1 MNVNENECKKG
12 KREREREREREKVR
26 KREREGKRE
35 RERGYYNNLVNSYST
50 SLRILDKEGS
60 NASDILKASTRLQ

>member
-1 MNVNENECKKG
+1 MRVSA
-12 KREREREREREKVR
+12 KREREREGKKKGRV
-26 KREREGKRE
+26 REREGKRERE

-60 NASDILKASTRLQ
+60 NASDILRASTRLQ